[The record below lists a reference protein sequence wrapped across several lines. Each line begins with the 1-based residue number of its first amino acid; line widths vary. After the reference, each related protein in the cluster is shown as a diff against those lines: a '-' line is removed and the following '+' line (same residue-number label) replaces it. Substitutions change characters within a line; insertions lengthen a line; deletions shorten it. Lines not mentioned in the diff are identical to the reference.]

1 MNTIMTEKE
10 LFGEGKKVAKLSGN
24 REFKVKIVKQ
34 KQQSLKETGLLIPAV
49 IIPASKAI
57 EEGLEIVDFKTG
69 EVVTIENAGQ
79 YVVLVDA
86 NHRYKAHLEN
96 KKEDDGYQKEF
107 YFMYPLNEELPVT
120 KMLSEINIATNPWV
134 AADYGNG
141 AALVNKDKD
150 IPMLTA
156 INELTAKGY
165 SLSTASKWLTFTG
178 KINKEVMAK
187 AMNGNVSSVLT
198 NDTTL
203 KRGQELLE
211 AAQKAFSEKFL
222 SSRTLIDWIISK
234 YDTVISEEG
243 NISNLKA
250 KLIRMFGEMTRLE
263 ADEIELTKGT
273 KGGDTKEAII
283 NRKLNARFEKLNY

>member
-1 MNTIMTEKE
+1 MKILKE
-10 LFGEGKKVAKLSGN
+10 QDLLGEGKKVAKLAGN
-24 REFKVKIVKQ
+24 RDFKVNIIKQ

-49 IIPASKAI
+49 IVPASKAI
-57 EEGLEIVDFKTG
+57 EEGLEIVDFETS
-69 EVVTIENAGQ
+69 EVVTAEKAGQ

-96 KKEDDGYQKEF
+96 KKEGQEYNKDF
-107 YFMYPLNEELPVT
+107 YFMYPLNEELEIT

-134 AADYGNG
+134 AADYGKG

-150 IPMLTA
+150 IPMLTV

-187 AMNGNVSSVLT
+187 AMNGNVPDILLDS
-198 NDTTL
+198 
-203 KRGQELLE
+203 KRMKKGEELLE
-211 AAQKAFSEKFL
+211 AARKAFSDKFL

-234 YDTVISEEG
+234 YDEANVNEE
-243 NISNLKA
+243 SLPDLKA
-250 KLIRMFGEMTRLE
+250 KLIKMFSEMTRQE
-263 ADEIELTKGT
+263 ADDIADSKGT
-273 KGGDTKEAII
+273 KGGDTKESVV
-283 NRKLNARFEKLNY
+283 NRKLNAKFNSLN

>member
-1 MNTIMTEKE
+1 MNRIITEQE
-10 LFGEGKKVAKLSGN
+10 LFGEGKKVAKLAGN
-24 REFKVKIVKQ
+24 REFKVKIIKQ

-49 IIPASKAI
+49 IVPASKAI
-57 EEGLEIVDFKTG
+57 EEGLNITDFQTG
-69 EVVTIENAGQ
+69 EAVSPENAGQ

-96 KKEDDGYQKEF
+96 KKEGQEYNKDF
-107 YFMYPLNEELPVT
+107 YFMYPLNDGLPVT
-120 KMLSEINIATNPWV
+120 KMLSEINIATNPWT
-134 AADYGNG
+134 AGDYGNG

-150 IPMLTA
+150 IPMLIA

-187 AMNGNVSSVLT
+187 AMNGDIADVLIK
-198 NDTTL
+198 NTTL

-211 AAQKAFSEKFL
+211 SAGKVFSEQFL

-234 YDTVISEEG
+234 YNEVIEQEG
-243 NISNLKA
+243 DIPKLKA
-250 KLIRMFGEMTRLE
+250 KLINMFSGMTRQE
-263 ADEIELTKGT
+263 VDDIENTKGT
-273 KGGDTKEAII
+273 RGGNTKESII
-283 NRKLNARFEKLNY
+283 NEKLNDKFNNLN